1 MLKKIL
7 AIGGIICILC
17 SGCASNA
24 EKENASET
32 SAEDQK
38 EENHDATASSF
49 QLYEPEIDYESNT
62 VKIHDLVSNDL
73 AGTITCRQDEQLVTA
88 LEVDDG
94 FAVVK
99 KSTDESGT
107 AKEYENGGLVVTTD
121 EDGSGSWTEYALE
134 LYDFDLNMVKSIS
147 LLDYID
153 QDKAEIHGDPVIS
166 RNAEK
171 IAWLTDDSIYY
182 IDLAA
187 EKSCFV
193 DALSQENIVSV
204 QIAFAG
210 NDKIGFYG
218 SQGITVTDT

>member
-73 AGTITCRQDEQLVTA
+73 AGTITCRQDEQLVTHR
-88 LEVDDG
+88 EVDDR
-94 FAVVK
+94 FAVVQK
-99 KSTDESGT
+99 PTDESGT
-107 AKEYENGGLVVTTD
+107 PEE
-121 EDGSGSWTEYALE
+121 
-134 LYDFDLNMVKSIS
+134 
-147 LLDYID
+147 
-153 QDKAEIHGDPVIS
+153 
-166 RNAEK
+166 
-171 IAWLTDDSIYY
+171 
-182 IDLAA
+182 
-187 EKSCFV
+187 
-193 DALSQENIVSV
+193 
-204 QIAFAG
+204 
-210 NDKIGFYG
+210 
-218 SQGITVTDT
+218 